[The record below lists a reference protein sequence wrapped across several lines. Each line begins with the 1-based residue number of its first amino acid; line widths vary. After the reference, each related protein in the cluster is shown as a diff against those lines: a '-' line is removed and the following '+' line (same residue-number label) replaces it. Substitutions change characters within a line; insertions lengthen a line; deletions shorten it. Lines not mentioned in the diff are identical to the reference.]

1 MKVNNFILRP
11 LIALVVWNDFCHYV
25 KNIPRE
31 TDVRFHELRMKTGL
45 TIEELSDELGY
56 SPRQVY
62 RWDNG
67 ETAPADR
74 YEDNGHSEC
83 CRCFR

>member
-1 MKVNNFILRP
+1 MS
-11 LIALVVWNDFCHYV
+11 D
-25 KNIPRE
+25 
-31 TDVRFHELRMKTGL
+31 FHELRMKTGL

-67 ETAPADR
+67 ETAPRQAVMKTMAILSAADASMTS
-74 YEDNGHSEC
+74 GVISLH
-83 CRCFR
+83 